1 MVDKEKSTSLERPNF
16 IDYLW
21 KGIKNRVSA
30 SEDNVQMLKLNKK
43 FSTTERSTKINMGS
57 LSNSL

>member
-30 SEDNVQMLKLNKK
+30 SEDNV
-43 FSTTERSTKINMGS
+43 
-57 LSNSL
+57 